1 MAYDVYTFAFGILVL
16 VFAWCIW
23 IRKKVGWIGTAAV
36 SVFVTVADV
45 LIVLGL
51 PSIPGIPLFAAP
63 TEIIYSVIII
73 AYLSNKENRKN
84 LKIS

>member
-16 VFAWCIW
+16 VFARYIW